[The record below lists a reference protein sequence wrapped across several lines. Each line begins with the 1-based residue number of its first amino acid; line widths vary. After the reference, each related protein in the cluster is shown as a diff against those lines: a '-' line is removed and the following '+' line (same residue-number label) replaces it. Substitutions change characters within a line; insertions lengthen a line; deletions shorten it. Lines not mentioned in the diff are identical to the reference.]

1 MLEAVRSAILAT
13 LGQLG
18 FLFEFRQQRM
28 PSSVVLSV
36 LGRNPDI
43 TALLESNRIRRILC
57 CYRASSVPVH
67 FDFVLRRADKLHFG
81 SLQLMSIYMYEKQ
94 QQKQQQDVDPFN
106 PLRPIDVMISTAIK
120 HPVPDRVK
128 P

>member
-1 MLEAVRSAILAT
+1 
-13 LGQLG
+13 
-18 FLFEFRQQRM
+18 
-28 PSSVVLSV
+28 
-36 LGRNPDI
+36 
-43 TALLESNRIRRILC
+43 
-57 CYRASSVPVH
+57 VH

-120 HPVPDRVK
+120 HPVPDRDK
-128 P
+128 PSFVIFLSPEMRGYHFSVSVSYKLLE